1 MNDATKSTFSKNS
14 FVQFPTIDNQPIDE
28 MPYDRVYMRT
38 NVTQPTYVEGE
49 NRSIILNDGNN
60 DRILIGYQ
68 KNGF

>member
-1 MNDATKSTFSKNS
+1 MEDMTKSNFSRSS
-14 FVQFPTIDNQPIDE
+14 FVEFPSIKNQPIDE